1 MSYNTFKAAQHME
14 GLLDPKVR
22 GKLIAGTLKIIRYR
36 EKKHNEAFDAI
47 AYRGASGAI
56 TASIIAHHLRKPLI
70 LVRKPED
77 TKGHSPYQV
86 EGPRTVKMYLI
97 VDDFMSSGATYDAIR
112 EAVEKEHP
120 HAECLGMLE
129 VAYAANDGE
138 KTYRKSHNHKEELER
153 RQRMVE
159 GKAIASDIEWA
170 TREQPITP
178 TVIFKTEP
186 VCILKDSDGTY
197 KFGFENNQQ
206 KLLTAS
212 SRGPDHLV
220 AFMKEFSK
228 WFRLETVKPR
238 PMPRE
243 NWPMSRFFYN
253 PYDQKQQQ
261 QQTSPEAT
269 GSAATE
275 G

>member
-1 MSYNTFKAAQHME
+1 
-14 GLLDPKVR
+14 
-22 GKLIAGTLKIIRYR
+22 
-36 EKKHNEAFDAI
+36 
-47 AYRGASGAI
+47 
-56 TASIIAHHLRKPLI
+56 
-70 LVRKPED
+70 
-77 TKGHSPYQV
+77 
-86 EGPRTVKMYLI
+86 MYLI

-138 KTYRKSHNHKEELER
+138 KTYRKSHNNKDELER

-170 TREQPITP
+170 TRE
-178 TVIFKTEP
+178 
-186 VCILKDSDGTY
+186 
-197 KFGFENNQQ
+197 
-206 KLLTAS
+206 
-212 SRGPDHLV
+212 
-220 AFMKEFSK
+220 
-228 WFRLETVKPR
+228 KPR
-238 PMPRE
+238 V

-261 QQTSPEAT
+261 QTSPEAT